1 MKVYDTFLQ
10 DFILGHYYN
19 LVQDKLPG
27 CVTRAATKDTTFG
40 FIFCCHHLDIL
51 NHFGTKSSIFSFC
64 NENCKLC
71 ITGIINIPILEMRR
85 LRVR

>member
-51 NHFGTKSSIFSFC
+51 NHFGRAPYFHFAMKTANYALQVLSTSPF
-64 NENCKLC
+64 
-71 ITGIINIPILEMRR
+71 
-85 LRVR
+85 